1 MLPEWSTAKKE
12 ALSPKKLWRGLLILW
27 ETRVPQVCLLS
38 KEGPK
43 EGPLSCACTTC
54 SKGRREGPQGRCP
67 PFQALEPDTLWQLPS
82 QAQPCK
88 VTLLDRPRRL
98 LTVQPV
104 GFVAK
109 SGQCLA

>member
-67 PFQALEPDTLWQLPS
+67 PFQAWSLI
-82 QAQPCK
+82 PCGSF
-88 VTLLDRPRRL
+88 P
-98 LTVQPV
+98 
-104 GFVAK
+104 AK
-109 SGQCLA
+109 LNPAR